1 MRIIETDIPDVDF
14 INVDES
20 KLKLAEKIISKIKP
34 LLNEVNSDKIKQIE
48 ELSIGVEGNKKI
60 INDSKEKLKK
70 LSDTYSH
77 KKKQKQLLN
86 EILKINP
93 AILFND
99 KELKHEIIILLKVM
113 NTLDKDKLDYHLID
127 INKLNRK

>member
-48 ELSIGVEGNKKI
+48 ELSIGVEENKKI